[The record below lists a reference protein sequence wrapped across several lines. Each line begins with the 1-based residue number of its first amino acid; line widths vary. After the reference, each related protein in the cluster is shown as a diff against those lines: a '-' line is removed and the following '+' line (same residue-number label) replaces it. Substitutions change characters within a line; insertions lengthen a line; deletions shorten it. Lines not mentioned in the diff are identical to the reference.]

1 MVDTRADYGGTIPE
15 YYDSCLGPAWF
26 DAFGAD
32 LVRRLPDRGA
42 GDVLEIACGTGLVTR
57 RLRERI
63 ESARRLVAS
72 DVSRA
77 MLEYARKKLS
87 DCPGIEWREA
97 DAGHLP
103 FEAGEFSAVVCAF
116 GLMFV
121 PDKRAAFSEARRVLK
136 SGGTFLF
143 NVWDRIDE
151 NPASAINAGVIE
163 GLFPGDVEVRF
174 RTPYEMHDP
183 EPLRQLLHEAGFGEV
198 RIEKKRVEVD
208 GVSAR
213 RIAIGQI
220 RGTPRSL
227 LIEKRGASLDDV
239 IDKVAAALARVGGAD
254 PWRGPANAVVVE
266 ARAGDDRP

>member
-15 YYDSCLGPAWF
+15 YYDSCLGRAWF

-32 LVRRLPDRGA
+32 LVGRLPDCVA

-77 MLEYARKKLS
+77 MLEYASKKLS

-103 FEAGEFSAVVCAF
+103 FEAGEFRAVVCAF

-121 PDKRAAFSEARRVLK
+121 PDKRAAFREARRVLK
-136 SGGTFLF
+136 DGGTFLF
-143 NVWDRIDE
+143 NVWDRIED
-151 NPASAINAGVIE
+151 NPAAVINAEVVE
-163 GLFPGDVEVRF
+163 GLFPGTRRCGSER
-174 RTPYEMHDP
+174 RT
-183 EPLRQLLHEAGFGEV
+183 RCT
-198 RIEKKRVEVD
+198 IRV
-208 GVSAR
+208 AT
-213 RIAIGQI
+213 A
-220 RGTPRSL
+220 
-227 LIEKRGASLDDV
+227 
-239 IDKVAAALARVGGAD
+239 VA
-254 PWRGPANAVVVE
+254 P
-266 ARAGDDRP
+266 